1 MTNDKPASD
10 GGADDYAR
18 VLKQL
23 EASIESSKN
32 FNANIAQLSAAAMEA
47 VSVKPKRVRMT
58 VEEQYNAERG
68 IKKVPP
74 IKKPSRWSRWRS
86 AISGLFVSK
95 KYAEANPDTTIREK
109 AD

>member
-18 VLKQL
+18 ALKQL

-32 FNANIAQLSAAAMEA
+32 FNANIAQLSAAVMEGVRA
-47 VSVKPKRVRMT
+47 ESRMT
-58 VEEQYNAERG
+58 VEERYNAERG

-74 IKKPSRWSRWRS
+74 IKRGLFARFRS
-86 AISGLFVSK
+86 AITGLFVSK
-95 KYAEANPDTTIREK
+95 KYADANPGTTIREK